1 MTELHLISLVSDDYD
16 DGLYRQPVCAVFGEE
31 QAKQVIAEK
40 VSRRERLKIVLEE
53 NQAFYE
59 QFITDNPPEHYNI
72 DAPVRDHG
80 RYRELT
86 WKQQWHNSTLTESE
100 QAEVDLYLKQ
110 GKEAQQEYQD
120 AYHHW
125 IDTVWKP
132 AYFQFCAEKG
142 RDVEAEKANFCEQTS
157 MGQDMEEEGFYEISV
172 ITLEGEIPAELLAK
186 L

>member
-40 VSRRERLKIVLEE
+40 VSRRKCMKIVLAE
-53 NQAFYE
+53 NLAFYE
-59 QFITDNPPEHYNI
+59 QFITDNLPEYYNI
-72 DAPVRDHG
+72 EEPVRDHA
-80 RYRELT
+80 RYNELT
-86 WKQQWHNSTLTESE
+86 WKQQWNSATLTESE
-100 QAEVDLYLKQ
+100 QAEIDLYIKQ
-110 GKEAQQEYQD
+110 RKDSQQVYQD
-120 AYHHW
+120 AYRHW

-132 AYFQFCAEKG
+132 AYFQFCAQQG
-142 RDVEAEKANFCEQTS
+142 RDIEAEKATFCEQTS

-172 ITLEGEIPAELLAK
+172 INLEGEIPAELLAK